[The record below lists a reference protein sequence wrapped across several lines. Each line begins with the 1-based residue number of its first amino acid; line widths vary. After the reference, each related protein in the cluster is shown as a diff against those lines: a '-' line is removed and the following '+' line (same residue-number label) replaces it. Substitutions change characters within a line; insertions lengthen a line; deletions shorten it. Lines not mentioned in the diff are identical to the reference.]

1 MNKIFFTLVLAVL
14 FFDTAILWAQAD
26 IKRLKKDVYTLAA
39 DSFLGRK
46 PATKGDSLSEAYI
59 LNQIQAIKAKTLVDK
74 GRHKVT
80 FINSMEILPSNALK
94 ICNNDMQ
101 LKRDFVP
108 ALFSK
113 STTVE
118 AKPFFVGY
126 GLYSKKGDSL
136 IYNHYENQKVE
147 GAWVVFL
154 QGVPEGIK
162 ISKREQ
168 SDRTKVL
175 NAKDLGA
182 LGVLIV
188 MKNQQLPEQTFD
200 KVSSDAGLP
209 VIYITR
215 ETFNLMF
222 PHADSLIQLANKK
235 VFQPIVSNVNV
246 KATTALKPVYATSY
260 NLVAMTEGSDATLK
274 NEYIVVGAH
283 YDHLGMG
290 GSGSGS
296 RKPDTVAVHNGA
308 DDNASGVAGV
318 LELIRLVENAKQ
330 KPQRSIVWV
339 FFTAEE
345 MGLLGS
351 KEFVKNSPVELSKI
365 KAMIN
370 LDMIGRMNDS
380 MPRLSIS
387 GTGTAD
393 VFAHILD
400 SLSQHLPFSL
410 KQNPDGNGP
419 SDHASF
425 YGKNIPVLFLNS
437 GIHTDYHTPMDDRE
451 KINYPRMVQI
461 VDFTEKLLYA
471 IANYPTTMT
480 FKETQSNQEQNSY
493 RDTKITLGIIPDVAG
508 TTEGLLVEG
517 VKAGGYAEK
526 AGLQKGDVIVSMDG
540 KEIKNIYDYMARL
553 NQLEVGHVLQIEIVR
568 NGKKELK
575 QIQL

>member
-1 MNKIFFTLVLAVL
+1 MNKILITLVIALL
-14 FFDTAILWAQAD
+14 FLNAAILWGQAD
-26 IKRLKKDVYTLAA
+26 INRLKKDVYTLAA

-59 LNQIQAIKAKTLVDK
+59 LNQIEAIKKLADNGKQ
-74 GRHKVT
+74 KVM
-80 FINSMEILPSNALK
+80 FVNSMEILPSNALR
-94 ICNNDMQ
+94 IGNYDMQ
-101 LKRDFVP
+101 LKRDFIP

-113 STTVE
+113 SNTVE
-118 AKPFFVGY
+118 GKPFFVGY
-126 GLYSKKGDSL
+126 GFYSKKGDSL
-136 IYNHYENQKVE
+136 IYNHYENQKIE
-147 GAWVVFL
+147 GAWAVFL

-162 ISKREQ
+162 ISKREK

-182 LGVLIV
+182 VGVLIV
-188 MKNQQLPEQTFD
+188 MKNQQLPEQIFD
-200 KVSSDAGLP
+200 KVPSDAGLP

-215 ETFNLMF
+215 ESFNLMF
-222 PHADSLIQLANKK
+222 SDADSLIHQANKK
-235 VFQPIVSNVNV
+235 IFQPIASNVNV
-246 KATTALKPVYATSY
+246 KATTALKPIYATSY
-260 NLVAMTEGSDATLK
+260 NIVAITEGSDATLK

-290 GSGSGS
+290 GAESGS
-296 RKPDTVAVHNGA
+296 RKSDTIAVHNGA

-318 LELIRLVENAKQ
+318 LELMRLVENAKQ
-330 KPQRSIVWV
+330 KPKRSIIWV
-339 FFTAEE
+339 LFTAEE
-345 MGLLGS
+345 LGLLGS
-351 KEFVKNSPVELSKI
+351 KEFVKNPPVELNKI

-380 MPRLSIS
+380 TPRLSIS
-387 GTGTAD
+387 GTGTTD

-410 KQNPDGNGP
+410 KQNPDGKGP

-425 YGKNIPVLFLNS
+425 YSKNIPVLFLNS

-451 KINYPRMVQI
+451 KINYSRMVQI
-461 VDFTEKLLYA
+461 VDFTAQLIYA
-471 IANYPTTMT
+471 IANHPTAMP
-480 FKETQSNQEQNSY
+480 FKETQSKQEQNSY
-493 RDTKITLGIIPDVAG
+493 RDTKITLGIIPDVVG

-517 VKAGGYAEK
+517 VKVGGYAEK
-526 AGLQKGDVIVSMDG
+526 AGLQKGDVIVSMNG